1 MIRKEKIESNL
12 RGFLLFLEGSLAVLV
27 DCCRAVVKSKTL
39 NMAVDAA
46 VENNQQ
52 TVVWEKAD
60 FMGIIK

>member
-1 MIRKEKIESNL
+1 M
-12 RGFLLFLEGSLAVLV
+12 
-27 DCCRAVVKSKTL
+27 KSKTL
-39 NMAVDAA
+39 NMAVDVA